1 MKLAYFIAIHKAQGL
16 ILPVVV
22 IDIGVIEFAF
32 GYTYVDV
39 SRVRQLID
47 IRQLIKFYDKKSF
60 DRIGRSKSTKAKIEY
75 IKSLS
80 TKFKVRSNKFNN

>member
-22 IDIGVIEFAF
+22 IDIRVIAVIEFAS

-47 IRQLIKFYDKKSF
+47 IMFMKFYDKKSF
-60 DRIGRSKSTKAKIEY
+60 DSIGKTKSTKAKIKY
-75 IKSLS
+75 IKDCVKKISDDLV
-80 TKFKVRSNKFNN
+80 K